1 MSILGAISQYT
12 DFSAGSD
19 TTGVNFSPVTSSLIE
34 LPNPFTYT
42 DSDGVSRTIT
52 YTTGPSV
59 VHAIQFAGI
68 ASGHTAHVTFKKKFI
83 EPTSESDTLS
93 TIGLEDEYVPIIM
106 AGVAAQML
114 AGRDIPS
121 ATTDYISQQ
130 LAVSNFPVGSANSVR
145 NSLLQYQQLLMNQA
159 RKYLRAK
166 YPEAVSVDGMVFGI
180 QA

>member
-1 MSILGAISQYT
+1 M
-12 DFSAGSD
+12 
-19 TTGVNFSPVTSSLIE
+19 E
-34 LPNPFTYT
+34 
-42 DSDGVSRTIT
+42 
-52 YTTGPSV
+52 
-59 VHAIQFAGI
+59 
-68 ASGHTAHVTFKKKFI
+68 
-83 EPTSESDTLS
+83 
-93 TIGLEDEYVPIIM
+93 
-106 AGVAAQML
+106 GVAAQML